1 MNTGIYNNLLS
12 TYSPK
17 PLTKYDTHKASEL
30 RSIVAKIARITSAS
44 PIYLLNL
51 TDAKQTYALG
61 VKESAMLIHIGF
73 EELSDDSSDGV
84 FARRKA
90 YSSAKGSVDSEITGD
105 NYSKLPEEFDIKVN
119 HLATSQVNKGYTFS
133 SKGTSLDAGTY
144 KFRVSVSDDI
154 YDFQYNVKNNST
166 NIEVMSGL
174 SSFINKANIG
184 LKASY
189 EFEDESGKKAYM
201 KIESELTGSAAGE
214 RIFTLDDQSKGKN
227 KGIVEYLGLD
237 EMSLAPTSSEFYI
250 DGEERHTLSND
261 FTISKVLQVSLK
273 NVSSDPVHISYM
285 PDAEGILGGVQK
297 IADAYNYMFESTEVY
312 RKASKGNL
320 KLVAEMRNIIEP
332 YIPDLESCGISFDDA
347 GKMQV
352 DEALAIQA
360 VNDGDM
366 QKMFGA
372 DSEFTKIMMKKT
384 DEVKL
389 NPMEYVDKVTVSY
402 PNYTKSAQGYSYIT
416 SLYSG
421 MLFNYY
427 C

>member
-1 MNTGIYNNLLS
+1 MDKNKKYGERTLEVHAGQEEADPATGSRAL
-12 TYSPK
+12 
-17 PLTKYDTHKASEL
+17 
-30 RSIVAKIARITSAS
+30 
-44 PIYLLNL
+44 PIY
-51 TDAKQTYALG
+51 QT
-61 VKESAMLIHIGF
+61 
-73 EELSDDSSDGV
+73 
-84 FARRKA
+84 
-90 YSSAKGSVDSEITGD
+90 
-105 NYSKLPEEFDIKVN
+105 
-119 HLATSQVNKGYTFS
+119 TS
-133 SKGTSLDAGTY
+133 
-144 KFRVSVSDDI
+144 
-154 YDFQYNVKNNST
+154 
-166 NIEVMSGL
+166 
-174 SSFINKANIG
+174 
-184 LKASY
+184 
-189 EFEDESGKKAYM
+189 
-201 KIESELTGSAAGE
+201 
-214 RIFTLDDQSKGKN
+214 
-227 KGIVEYLGLD
+227 
-237 EMSLAPTSSEFYI
+237 
-250 DGEERHTLSND
+250 
-261 FTISKVLQVSLK
+261 
-273 NVSSDPVHISYM
+273 
-285 PDAEGILGGVQK
+285 
-297 IADAYNYMFESTEVY
+297 YMFESTEVY

-389 NPMEYVDKVTVSY
+389 NPMDYVDKVTVSY